1 MEKSTKVPEWYVKVK
16 FMAMKKNNTS
26 KHKIYERN
34 PNTGVIRWRY
44 VGESPDKF
52 GWPNYGRILK
62 EKKMRSQIVEAVRK
76 HGAEGHIE
84 KHKTNVEV
92 FMQKPVGIGEHGDI
106 LTEIEKELKVIAGMM
121 TNYKCR

>member
-1 MEKSTKVPEWYVKVK
+1 
-16 FMAMKKNNTS
+16 MKKNNTS

-62 EKKMRSQIVEAVRK
+62 AVSYT
-76 HGAEGHIE
+76 HSDAADEE
-84 KHKTNVEV
+84 
-92 FMQKPVGIGEHGDI
+92 
-106 LTEIEKELKVIAGMM
+106 
-121 TNYKCR
+121 